1 MIRKRSVTIHGHRT
15 SVSLEGPF
23 WELLDEMAARQGQSL
38 ASLVQAVDRKREG
51 GLSSAL
57 RLYVLAELKKETAA
71 DKTDTKPLDH

>member
-1 MIRKRSVTIHGHRT
+1 MTIHGHRT

-71 DKTDTKPLDH
+71 HKTDTKPLDH

>member
-1 MIRKRSVTIHGHRT
+1 MTIHGHRT
-15 SVSLEGPF
+15 SVSLEDPF

-51 GLSSAL
+51 WLTSAL